1 MRRLAL
7 AAALAASTTVAPA
20 IAAATA
26 AQEVQQ
32 LSVCFAE
39 NDPPRSLRA
48 GAQGFDVDVAR
59 LLARHLQ
66 RNLRI
71 VWVAE
76 RYQTDIESTDV
87 DYRPILTGQ
96 CDAQLSV
103 PGADAVARFRG
114 RLVLS
119 EPYYGAAFE
128 LLPASSAFR
137 WKEPYAGVV
146 AVRANSVA
154 HVAIDA
160 LGARWTMQAET
171 AGILAALRTGAATSA
186 LVWGPDL
193 ATLDIGRNDGFEP
206 PPVLRWNLHATTR
219 RDDPLLAAL
228 NRAFA
233 DEAVQ
238 AALLALMRQHRFPA
252 HAPFETTHTRAS
264 MQALLA
270 P

>member
-7 AAALAASTTVAPA
+7 AAALAAG
-20 IAAATA
+20 AAVA
-26 AQEVQQ
+26 AQEAGQ

-39 NDPPRSLRA
+39 NDPPRSLRT
-48 GAQGFDVDVAR
+48 GAQGFDLDVAR

-76 RYQTDIESTDV
+76 RYQTDIESSDV

-96 CDAQLSV
+96 CDVQLSV
-103 PGADAVARFRG
+103 PGADAIARFRG
-114 RLVLS
+114 RLALS

-128 LLPASSAFR
+128 LLPTGSAFR
-137 WKEPYAGVV
+137 WEEPYAGVV

-160 LGARWTMQAET
+160 LGLRWTMQAET

-193 ATLDIGRNDGFEP
+193 ATVEVGRSDDFEP
-206 PPVLRWNLHATTR
+206 PAVLRWNLHAIAR
-219 RDDPLLAAL
+219 QDDPVLATL
-228 NRAFA
+228 NGAFA

-238 AALLALMRQHRFPA
+238 AALLALMRRHRIPA
-252 HAPFETTHTRAS
+252 HAPFESAHTRAS

>member
-7 AAALAASTTVAPA
+7 AAALAAGTAV
-20 IAAATA
+20 A
-26 AQEVQQ
+26 AQEARQ

-39 NDPPRSLRA
+39 NDPPRSLRS
-48 GAQGFDVDVAR
+48 GAQGFDLDVAR

-66 RNLRI
+66 RRLRI

-76 RYQTDIESTDV
+76 RYQTDIESSDV

-96 CDAQLSV
+96 CDVQLSV
-103 PGADAVARFRG
+103 PGADAIARFRG

-128 LLPASSAFR
+128 LLPAGSAFR
-137 WKEPYAGVV
+137 WEEPYAGTM

-154 HVAIDA
+154 HVVIDA
-160 LGARWTMQAET
+160 LGVRWTMQSET
-171 AGILAALRTGAATSA
+171 AGILAALHTGAATSA

-193 ATLDIGRNDGFEP
+193 AAGDAGRNDDFEP
-206 PPVLRWNLHATTR
+206 PTVLRWNLHAIAR
-219 RDDPLLAAL
+219 RDDPVLAAL

-233 DEAVQ
+233 DQAVQ
-238 AALLALMRQHRFPA
+238 AELLALMQRHRIPA
-252 HAPFETTHTRAS
+252 HAPFAYTHTRAS
-264 MQALLA
+264 LQALLA

>member
-1 MRRLAL
+1 M
-7 AAALAASTTVAPA
+7 AAGTAV
-20 IAAATA
+20 A
-26 AQEVQQ
+26 AQEVRQ

-39 NDPPRSLRA
+39 HDPPRSLRT
-48 GAQGFDVDVAR
+48 GAQGFDLDVAR

-66 RNLRI
+66 RGLRI

-76 RYQTDIESTDV
+76 RYQTDIESSDV

-96 CDAQLSV
+96 CDVQLSV
-103 PGADAVARFRG
+103 PGAEAIAWSRG

-128 LLPASSAFR
+128 LLPGGSDFR
-137 WKEPYAGVV
+137 WQEPYAGKV

-160 LGARWTMQAET
+160 LGVRWTMQAET
-171 AGILAALRTGAATSA
+171 AGILAALRTDAATSA

-193 ATLDIGRNDGFEP
+193 AMVDIARNEDFAP
-206 PPVLRWNLHATTR
+206 PAVLRWNLHAIVR
-219 RDDPLLAAL
+219 RDDPVLAAL
-228 NRAFA
+228 NSAFA
-233 DEAVQ
+233 DQTVQ
-238 AALLALMRQHRFPA
+238 AALLALMQRHRIPA
-252 HAPFETTHTRAS
+252 HAPFETAHTRAS
-264 MQALLA
+264 LQALLG